1 MNGIKCGKCKERHAD
16 KYEVRACYGLNGTSG
31 SGKAE
36 EKLMKEVREAKPT
49 SLEYEADELF
59 I

>member
-1 MNGIKCGKCKERHAD
+1 MNGIKCGKCKLYHPTVH
-16 KYEVRACYGLNGTSG
+16 EVRSCFAGVGAQAKT
-31 SGKAE
+31 E

-49 SLEYEADELF
+49 SLVEYEADELF